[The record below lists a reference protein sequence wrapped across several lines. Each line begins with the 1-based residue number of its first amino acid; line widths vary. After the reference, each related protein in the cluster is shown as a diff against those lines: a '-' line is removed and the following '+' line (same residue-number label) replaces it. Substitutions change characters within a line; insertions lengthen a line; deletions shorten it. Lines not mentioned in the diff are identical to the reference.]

1 MAHPGGAPRITTPPK
16 EECIKLGQDLVQW
29 ATEETSEIR
38 TSFSFWY
45 ALKHSIIYEHWK
57 LLKQKD
63 EFRPYYEKARA
74 ALASKLH
81 KQQLEKGLAHRY
93 IRLYDR
99 ELSDAE
105 DQDKIFD
112 SNLKKEEVKQA
123 SAEDIQRLNALMNQL
138 SSLRSSSDQAINNNN
153 KDIKS

>member
-1 MAHPGGAPRITTPPK
+1 MTHPGGAPRITTPSK
-16 EECIKLGQDLVQW
+16 EECIELGKDLVQW
-29 ATEETSEIR
+29 ATEETNEIR

-45 ALKHSIIYEHWK
+45 ALKHSIILKEWK

-93 IRLYDR
+93 IRMYDQ
-99 ELSDAE
+99 EMAE
-105 DQDKIFD
+105 AENEDKIFE
-112 SNLKKEEVKQA
+112 SNLKKEEARQT
-123 SAEDIQRLNALMNQL
+123 STEDVTRLNALMDQL
-138 SSLRSSSDQAINNNN
+138 ASLRSSSAQAINNNN
-153 KDIKS
+153 NDIKS